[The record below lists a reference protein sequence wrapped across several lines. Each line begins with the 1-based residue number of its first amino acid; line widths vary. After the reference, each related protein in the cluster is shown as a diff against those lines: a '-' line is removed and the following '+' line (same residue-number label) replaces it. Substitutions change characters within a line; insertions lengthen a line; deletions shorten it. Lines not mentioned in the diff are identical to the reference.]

1 MPCKV
6 LHVLR
11 HGVAVHNQPNAH
23 QLPPAS
29 LLDPSLTVH
38 GVAQANAA
46 KSRIQALRP
55 QLVLT
60 SPLTRALQTATT
72 VMASPDDGK
81 HNPTAAAMPPPVIL
95 ALEIVREAYG
105 ALLPDKRRS
114 AAELRAAFSPAVD
127 LSMLSEEDQCWK
139 AGERETLEAVHGRA
153 RILLRELLPRHER
166 HVLLVSHGVFLECL
180 LREALLREAPQ
191 NPDWDEQRQVLN
203 CELYSVIFVE
213 VDPSFLAGFQSPSPS
228 QQRQQHL
235 LSPSPRKGQEAQVG
249 GRFLRRL
256 LLTPGT
262 HDLLAAS
269 GLGAGFMEE
278 VVCWAAQLF
287 LAYSQGC
294 YRLSLP
300 QFTQLLGQC
309 GVKHDFVCLRYFVAM
324 ASRRRAGEVGGGG
337 GEKQEKQAEN
347 VVDEQQGI
355 TAVAAAVI
363 AGGLSFEDF
372 LIGLV
377 AMDRHTANAG
387 VWRSLRAELIFRVY
401 DLDDDGDL
409 ALKDFILLLE
419 DMAREGGEGGRVP
432 ADRQAVEVEA
442 RKLHKGGRVTQAEFV
457 SAVESKAF
465 QGTGCLFRTLRSPIK
480 CDTVARQ
487 AFLDGSPPP
496 SSPTTT
502 TIGCRSSGAGTF
514 GGRRSSGEGEGGG
527 GGSGGRPPHG
537 TRTTPTTTSTSVVKV
552 NSRQICFD
560 VSKQRYSMS
569 PHEKDPHKKLL
580 HRQQQ
585 QELDDRRQL
594 HQQQFSNHHQQ
605 QHHHH
610 QDHQNRRHSLD
621 EPNDGKSEEATA
633 GGGNPPKVS
642 TVSGE
647 LQYGSG
653 PPNSS
658 SSNSSNTLAPMSPGQ
673 GTAHRI
679 IRLLLD
685 WDPNQP
691 LPEPGVLG
699 ALVGGLSD
707 LEPLFKELQVLLSA
721 EPTVLEARTPT
732 RIFGDIHG
740 QLGDLLRL
748 FKAYGRPDR
757 FGGRGGEGGREGR
770 EGGRGGLI
778 FCFASPC
785 HGTDSSPSLPPLPP
799 SLQTSN

>member
-1 MPCKV
+1 MASSGHKFHTPSPQPPPPNQHCSSSSTPATPASMPCKV

-11 HGVAVHNQPNAH
+11 HGIAVHNQPNAH

-29 LLDPSLTVH
+29 LFDPSLTVQ

-46 KSRIQALRP
+46 KAKIQALRP

-72 VMASPDDGK
+72 VMAAPDDGMERNK
-81 HNPTAAAMPPPVIL
+81 TPTASATPAPVIL

-105 ALLPDKRRS
+105 VLLPDKRRS

-127 LSMLSEEDQCWK
+127 LSMLSEQDLLWK
-139 AGERETLEAVHGRA
+139 AGERETLESVHGRA
-153 RILLRELLPRHER
+153 RTLLRDLLPRHER

-180 LREALLREAPQ
+180 LLEALLGEAPQ
-191 NPDWDEQRQVLN
+191 NPDWDEQRQVMN
-203 CELYSVIFVE
+203 CDLYSVIFVE
-213 VDPSFLAGFQSPSPS
+213 VDPSFVAGFQSPSPS
-228 QQRQQHL
+228 QPQQQHL
-235 LSPSPRKGQEAQVG
+235 LSPPPSKGHKAHKGE
-249 GRFLRRL
+249 RFLRRL
-256 LLTPGT
+256 LLTPST
-262 HDLLAAS
+262 HDLLTAS
-269 GLGAGFMEE
+269 GLGPGFMEE
-278 VVCWAAQLF
+278 VVCWVAQLF

-294 YRLSLP
+294 YRLSLS

-309 GVKHDFVCLRYFVAM
+309 GVEEPFVCERYFVALV
-324 ASRRRAGEVGGGG
+324 SRRREVEGSGGG
-337 GEKQEKQAEN
+337 KQEKKTEN
-347 VVDEQQGI
+347 VVDEQQG
-355 TAVAAAVI
+355 AAAAAAA

-377 AMDRHTANAG
+377 AMDPHTANAG
-387 VWRSLRAELIFRVY
+387 VWRTLRAEFIFRAY

-409 ALKDFILLLE
+409 AFQDFRLIME
-419 DMAREGGEGGRVP
+419 DMAGLLQEGGRVP
-432 ADRQAVEVEA
+432 TDRQAVEKEA
-442 RKLHKGGRVTQAEFV
+442 RKWHQGGRVTQANFV
-457 SAVESKAF
+457 MAVESKTF
-465 QGTGCLFRTLRSPIK
+465 PGTGVLFRTLRSPIK

-487 AFLDGSPPP
+487 ALLDGSPPP
-496 SSPTTT
+496 FPPPPSTTAAT
-502 TIGCRSSGAGTF
+502 GGRGSGTGIV
-514 GGRRSSGEGEGGG
+514 GGRRSSGGG

-585 QELDDRRQL
+585 QELDERRHL
-594 HQQQFSNHHQQ
+594 HQQQFSTHQ
-605 QHHHH
+605 H
-610 QDHQNRRHSLD
+610 QDHQNRRHSLE
-621 EPNDGKSEEATA
+621 EPKEGKSEEAGQKTT
-633 GGGNPPKVS
+633 KVGM
-642 TVSGE
+642 V
-647 LQYGSG
+647 YGSA

-658 SSNSSNTLAPMSPGQ
+658 SSSNGSGENGLAPMSPGQ

-685 WDPNQP
+685 WDPNQHQP
-691 LPEPGVLG
+691 LPEPGAFG
-699 ALVGGLSD
+699 ALVCGLTD
-707 LEPLFKELQVLLSA
+707 LEPLFKELQGLLSA

-757 FGGRGGEGGREGR
+757 FGGM
-770 EGGRGGLI
+770 
-778 FCFASPC
+778 
-785 HGTDSSPSLPPLPP
+785 
-799 SLQTSN
+799 